1 MSDGVGRQTPVP
13 KEVKVLIIGNYV
25 PMLYEILLISAA
37 IVIGGY
43 LIALLV
49 HIRSSRTEPATKT
62 SQQTY
67 ERELAGT
74 AGAVKCDHCGNLL
87 DASWRA

>member
-1 MSDGVGRQTPVP
+1 LDGVGIRTPVS
-13 KEVKVLIIGNYV
+13 KEVKELIIGNYI

-37 IVIGGY
+37 IVTGGY
-43 LIALLV
+43 LIGFLV
-49 HIRSSRTEPATKT
+49 RYRASRTEPAT
-62 SQQTY
+62 SPQHTY
-67 ERELAGT
+67 KRELAGT